1 MLGRFASFSR
11 DFMGTDLA
19 FIVHLPMQFYYSTPK
34 SKFEKTGG
42 LHAVPDPAIASY
54 ASEEVRLGL
63 PVPFC
68 LFWTRF
74 LEDRYDGFH
83 FFPVEIVREGV
94 AVAAADG
101 QELHH
106 SSVFLQLGNNNS
118 GDLATNQYATIF
130 ISRPAQSWTVVYD
143 DTLRSQLM

>member
-11 DFMGTDLA
+11 DFVGTDFA
-19 FIVHLPMQFYYSTPK
+19 FIVHLPMQFYYSSPE

-42 LHAVPDPAIASY
+42 LHAVPDPPLASFPILKLRP
-54 ASEEVRLGL
+54 SL
-63 PVPFC
+63 PAAFWLVP
-68 LFWTRF
+68 TRF
-74 LEDRYDGFH
+74 LEDRDDGFH

-101 QELHH
+101 QDLHH
-106 SSVFLQLGNNNS
+106 SSVFLLRGNNNS
-118 GDLATNQYATIF
+118 GDLATNQYAAIF
-130 ISRPAQSWTVVYD
+130 ISLRAEPRAAVYD